1 MQIPTLETQRLTLR
15 ENRLSD
21 FEPLVEFY
29 ADPIRSA
36 GFGGVLNRNDAWR
49 WLASSIGH
57 WQLRGYGFWT
67 VEEKATGLFAGMVGL
82 WSPEGWREPEL
93 GWILAANAEGRGIAY
108 EAALAARTYTYDV
121 MGWDTLTSN
130 IIPGTTRS
138 IALAERLGAKLDG
151 SYHNDHMG
159 GEILVYR
166 HPSPAE
172 LDNDGNVE
180 AYK

>member
-108 EAALAARTYTYDV
+108 EAALATRTYTYDV
-121 MGWDTLTSN
+121 MGWDTAISLIAASN
-130 IIPGTTRS
+130 QRS
-138 IALAERLGAKLDG
+138 QTLAKRLDATLES
-151 SYHNDHMG
+151 SYVHPQFGDMQ
-159 GEILVYR
+159 VWR
-166 HPSPAE
+166 HPAAGV
-172 LDNDGNVE
+172 LQ
-180 AYK
+180 